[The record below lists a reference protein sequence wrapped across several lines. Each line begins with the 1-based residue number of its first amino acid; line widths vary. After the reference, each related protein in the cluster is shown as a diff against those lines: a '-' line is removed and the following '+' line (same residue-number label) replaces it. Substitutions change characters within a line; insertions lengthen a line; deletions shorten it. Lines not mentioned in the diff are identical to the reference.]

1 MLLLAFEY
9 LTPHFLQIVSSI
21 VKQQQQ
27 QQKFAK
33 VSEELF
39 SSLSMSRQE
48 VRETNMN
55 SKVTDVEN
63 MPDEEELCF
72 LALDVLH

>member
-21 VKQQQQ
+21 VKQQQ